1 MHETTWK
8 KKKNRTKVPETFSD
22 RTVAASNEPV
32 KRATTP
38 LEVTLAWLTP
48 RSSDISDTHA
58 SLKNVNDMVTE
69 GFDAAAEDAL
79 KQQLAHPPSQA
90 NSTTY
95 GMMLETTAPELDS
108 NGNSPGIVT
117 DNLGNYLGYHSIPKC
132 HPVIFQHQLLGFSTI
147 TDANDPTNGIT
158 TSIATRAQCQSYQNA
173 MDASNLL
180 LGGGQ
185 GQIQIQYIQS
195 GNETKAYNTTL
206 GGMGDPNSSLNNM
219 DLSQNIHAVVKYTIE
234 AVNKGIYYASYP
246 LIYTQK
252 VIQNFSGMVTDTFS
266 GVGFYERVAP
276 SDLDRLCVYVTIQN
290 IIWYFICIWIFFNWY
305 YLICYREN
313 GHPVK
318 TYDISWV
325 WLKEHNIFLSLFF
338 KYVVCQVSFINAVMM
353 FFQRYANF
361 VLGPVWGPKI
371 NAMILFVLIVLLV
384 IYADMT
390 TKIMN
395 LFFQSLAANIP
406 NWLVALLIG
415 MALVFAL
422 YTFLLEDWIV
432 LALKFG
438 TIILGIFTIVLFILR
453 ILWSVLII
461 WVASL
466 LIALYFIVYSLFAM
480 AIYSR
485 TSVFQTIRQMTEYMS
500 AGFEPPSPF
509 KYSVC
514 RPRTWGEWLI
524 ELLKAIVSFLIQYL
538 FEIILIFMLI
548 YNIYVYVMLLG
559 DNANLQN
566 AMIVITVFIVLGVL
580 GFMYRKL
587 FPVSSR
593 APTDEIHEVQRAMG
607 VFSTSDLARE
617 TSTTLFPTFKG
628 LSAKLTNL
636 FIPTREEEAARQ
648 QRKQAQAG
656 GPTQAPAPAPAPGA
670 RPGPGNPP
678 NVIGGVP
685 TNGLV

>member
-22 RTVAASNEPV
+22 RTVTASNEPV
-32 KRATTP
+32 KRATAP

-48 RSSDISDTHA
+48 RSSDISDTR
-58 SLKNVNDMVTE
+58 SPLKNVNDMVTE
-69 GFDAAAEDAL
+69 GFDAAAETSLNQA
-79 KQQLAHPPSQA
+79 LAHPPPSA
-90 NSTTY
+90 NSGGVY
-95 GMMLETTAPELDS
+95 GLMVETVAPTLDS
-108 NGNSPGIVT
+108 NGNSPGVVT
-117 DNLGNYLGYHSIPKC
+117 DNRGNYLGYHSIPKC
-132 HPVIFQHQLLGFSTI
+132 QPVIFQHQLLGYSTI
-147 TDANDPTNGIT
+147 ADVNDPTNGVT
-158 TSIATRAQCQSYQNA
+158 TDIATQAQCQSYQNA

-180 LGGGQ
+180 MGGGQ
-185 GQIQIQYIQS
+185 SQIQIQYIQS
-195 GNETKAYNTTL
+195 GNETKSYNTTL
-206 GGMGDPNSSLNNM
+206 GVIGDPNSSLNNG
-219 DLSQNIHAVVKYTIE
+219 DISQNIQAAVQYGIQ
-234 AVNKGIYYASYP
+234 AVNQGIYYASYP
-246 LIYTQK
+246 FIYTQK
-252 VIQNFSGMVTDTFS
+252 VIHNFSDMLSQTFS
-266 GVGFYERVAP
+266 GAGFYDTVPP
-276 SDLDRLCVYVTIQN
+276 SDLDKLCVYVTIQN

-305 YLICYREN
+305 FLICYREN

-325 WLKEHNIFLSLFF
+325 WLKENNIILSLLF

-371 NAMILFVLIVLLV
+371 NAIILFVIILLLV
-384 IYADMT
+384 IYADVT
-390 TKIMN
+390 TKVVN
-395 LFFQSLAANIP
+395 LLFQSLSANIP
-406 NWLVALLIG
+406 TWLVGVLIF

-422 YTFLLEDWIV
+422 YTFLLEDWII

-466 LIALYFIVYSLFAM
+466 LIAVYFIVYSLFGM
-480 AIYSR
+480 AIYSQ
-485 TSVFQTIRQMTEYMS
+485 TSVFQTIRQMSEYMS
-500 AGFEPPSPF
+500 AGFESPSPF

-514 RPRTWGEWLI
+514 RPRTWSEWLI
-524 ELLKAIVSFLIQYL
+524 ETLKAIINFVIQYL
-538 FEIILIFMLI
+538 FEIILVFMLI

-559 DNANLQN
+559 DNVNLQN
-566 AMIVITVFIVLGVL
+566 AMIVITVFMILGVL

-587 FPVSSR
+587 FPVSSQ
-593 APTDEIHEVQRAMG
+593 APIDEIHEVQQAMG

-636 FIPTREEEAARQ
+636 FIPTQEEEPARQ
-648 QRKQAQAG
+648 QRKQAQA
-656 GPTQAPAPAPAPGA
+656 PAPPPPSGQ
-670 RPGPGNPP
+670 GQGN
-678 NVIGGVP
+678 NVIGGVR